1 METLEYTTSFD
12 NFSKGVTIGVI
23 LLLGSISY
31 RSFKVLLGFK
41 SLDSKSIL
49 IHSLVLII
57 MLSIII
63 VSYLWSPKKYI
74 LSDNQLIINKT
85 TNNIVV
91 DYKYITKVQLIK
103 KEEMKGTIRTFGNGG
118 LFGYYGK
125 FHNPTFGNMNFQT
138 TRQNNRV
145 LIETKDN
152 RKIIISPDDL
162 NFINEINKR
171 IN

>member
-1 METLEYTTSFD
+1 METLEYTASFD
-12 NFSKGVTIGVI
+12 NFTKGISFGVI
-23 LLLGSISY
+23 LLLGFISF
-31 RSFKVLLGFK
+31 RSFKVLLDFK
-41 SLDSKSIL
+41 NLDAKSIL

-63 VSYLWSPKKYI
+63 GSYLWSPKKYI
-74 LSDNQLIINKT
+74 LSNNQLIINKT
-85 TNNIVV
+85 TNSIVV
-91 DYKYITKVQLIK
+91 DYKNIKKVHLIK

-138 TRQNNRV
+138 TRQDNRV

-152 RKIIISPDDL
+152 RKIIVSPDDL
-162 NFINEINKR
+162 NFVNEINKR